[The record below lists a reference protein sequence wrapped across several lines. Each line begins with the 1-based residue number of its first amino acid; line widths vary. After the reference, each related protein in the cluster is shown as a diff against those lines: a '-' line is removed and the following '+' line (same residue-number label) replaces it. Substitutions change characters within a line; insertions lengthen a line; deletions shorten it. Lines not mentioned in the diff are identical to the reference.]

1 MFSVSLHPSYSYTG
15 YAEKGEQQGVFLK
28 QRAVSHYYYLSILTF
43 SENERNKDSTNQR

>member
-28 QRAVSHYYYLSILTF
+28 QKSGISLLLSFYPDLF
-43 SENERNKDSTNQR
+43 REWAK